1 MRATPDPESVAPGS
15 AAPQTQAPGLAS
27 RVPAPVLVLL
37 GILSVQFGGA
47 LAATL
52 VPAIGAAGSVT
63 LRLLIATLVLLA
75 VARPRLR
82 GHNREAWMT
91 VVLFGLALG
100 AMNWSFYASLGRLP
114 IGVAVTIEF
123 VGPLVLTV
131 VLSRRAVDFLAVV
144 AAGAGVVLISEALT
158 VPFAQLDLIGLG
170 LAALAGACWAA
181 YVILSKRTG
190 AAFSQLDGLA
200 IAMVVASV
208 AVAPFGLSSVPQWT
222 GEVLLKGV
230 GIAVLSSV
238 LPYSLELLA
247 LRRMSSRVF
256 GILLSL
262 EPAVAALAGFLVLH
276 QRLTG
281 LQILG
286 IALVVGAST
295 LVMGTS
301 RSRPNQADGPAALT
315 G

>member
-1 MRATPDPESVAPGS
+1 MRATPDPESAAPGS
-15 AAPQTQAPGLAS
+15 ATPRTQAPGLAS
-27 RVPAPVLVLL
+27 RVPASVLVLL

-63 LRLLIATLVLLA
+63 LRLLIATLILLA
-75 VARPRLR
+75 VARPGLS
-82 GHNREAWMT
+82 GHNRQAWVT

-114 IGVAVTIEF
+114 LGVAVTIEF

-144 AAGAGVVLISEALT
+144 AAAVGVVLISEALT
-158 VPFAQLDLIGLG
+158 VPLAQLDLIGLG

-181 YVILSKRTG
+181 YIILSKRTG

-208 AVAPFGLSSVPQWT
+208 AVAPFGLGSVPQWN
-222 GEVLLKGV
+222 GEILLKGL

-262 EPAVAALAGFLVLH
+262 EPAVAALAGLLVLH

-286 IALVVGAST
+286 MALVVGAST

-301 RSRPNQADGPAALT
+301 RSRPNQDDGPAALA

>member
-1 MRATPDPESVAPGS
+1 LNTGVAVDEGVVDGSSVRGIA
-15 AAPQTQAPGLAS
+15 

-37 GILSVQFGGA
+37 AVLSVQFGGA

-63 LRLLIATLVLLA
+63 LRLLIGTVILVL

-82 GHNREAWMT
+82 GHDRSAWVT

-123 VGPLVLTV
+123 IGPLLLTV
-131 VLSRRAVDFLAVV
+131 VLSRRVVDVLAVLC
-144 AAGAGVVLISEALT
+144 AGGGVLLISQALS
-158 VPFAQLDLIGLG
+158 VPFADLDLVGLG
-170 LAALAGACWAA
+170 LAAVAGACWAA
-181 YVILSKRTG
+181 YIVLSKRTG

-200 IAMVVASV
+200 LALVVAS
-208 AVAPFGLSSVPQWT
+208 AVVTPFGLLSAPQWT
-222 GEVLLKGV
+222 GEVLVKGL

-247 LRRMSSRVF
+247 LRRLSSRVF
-256 GILLSL
+256 GVLLSL
-262 EPAVAALAGFLVLH
+262 EPAMAALAGLLVLH

-281 LQILG
+281 LQLAG
-286 IALVVGAST
+286 MGLVVAASVV
-295 LVMGTS
+295 VMGTS
-301 RSRPNQADGPAALT
+301 RGGTAPTD
-315 G
+315 

>member
-1 MRATPDPESVAPGS
+1 LNTGVAVDEGVVDGS
-15 AAPQTQAPGLAS
+15 SPRGIA
-27 RVPAPVLVLL
+27 RVPPPVLVLL
-37 GILSVQFGGA
+37 AVLSVQFGGA

-63 LRLLIATLVLLA
+63 LRLLIGTVILVL

-82 GHNREAWMT
+82 GHDRSAWVT

-123 VGPLVLTV
+123 IGPLLLTV
-131 VLSRRAVDFLAVV
+131 VLSRRLVDVLAVLC
-144 AAGAGVVLISEALT
+144 AGGGVLLISQALS
-158 VPFAQLDLIGLG
+158 VPFADLDLLGLG
-170 LAALAGACWAA
+170 LAAVAGACWAA
-181 YVILSKRTG
+181 YIVLSKRTG

-200 IAMVVASV
+200 LALVVAS
-208 AVAPFGLSSVPQWT
+208 AVVTPFGLLSAPQWT
-222 GEVLLKGV
+222 GEVLLKGL

-247 LRRMSSRVF
+247 LRRLSSRVF
-256 GILLSL
+256 GVLLSL
-262 EPAVAALAGFLVLH
+262 EPAMAALAGLLVLH

-281 LQILG
+281 LQLAG
-286 IALVVGAST
+286 MGLVVAASVV
-295 LVMGTS
+295 VMGTS
-301 RSRPNQADGPAALT
+301 RGGTAPTD
-315 G
+315 